1 MHGCDVLVGPLGA
14 LLLSP
19 SSSEWRVLG
28 LVWFGLI
35 KHGVFGFKWTR
46 TLFVVVVVAAG
57 VVVGE
62 GCAEGVDAVGSY
74 RTYCSMECKWI
85 PTTTTEWVLHC
96 TYMAWSQSMISDQ
109 PASVF
114 WHCLAF

>member
-1 MHGCDVLVGPLGA
+1 MAVMY
-14 LLLSP
+14 LLARYVPFFFSP
-19 SSSEWRVLG
+19 RRGWLVLG
-28 LVWFGLI
+28 LVWLGLI
-35 KHGVFGFKWTR
+35 KHGVLGLSGLRHFLL
-46 TLFVVVVVAAG
+46 LFAAAAG

-62 GCAEGVDAVGSY
+62 GCSEVVDAVGSY

-96 TYMAWSQSMISDQ
+96 TYMAWPQSMISDQ
-109 PASVF
+109 PVSVF